1 MPCEYACCPWAV
13 GPGAEARD
21 EGETVKEI
29 DGVVK
34 EEEENVAAVWMSGA
48 KREDQD
54 LCFFCTGVVGMA
66 EEGAEE
72 EKEEG

>member
-1 MPCEYACCPWAV
+1 
-13 GPGAEARD
+13 
-21 EGETVKEI
+21 VKEI